1 MRTVMTCLINIDSRN
16 KEGKPHAWTT
26 YDKKSLDLLP
36 GEKVVDSHIV
46 NHNDSVYIIFV
57 IKSGININWLI
68 WFVPFLLMILLV
80 YLKYKY
86 HI

>member
-16 KEGKPHAWTT
+16 KEGKPHTWTL
-26 YDKKSLDLLP
+26 YDKKSLDLSF
-36 GEKVVDSHIV
+36 GERVVDSHIV
-46 NHNDSVYIIFV
+46 NHNDSVYIVFV
-57 IKSGININWLI
+57 IKKSINLAWLI
-68 WFVPFLLMILLV
+68 WFIPFLLMVLLV

>member
-1 MRTVMTCLINIDSRN
+1 MRTVMMCLINIESRN
-16 KEGKPHAWTT
+16 KEGKPHIWTT

-46 NHNDSVYIIFV
+46 NHNDSVYIVYV
-57 IKSGININWLI
+57 IKEGINLTWMWVFL
-68 WFVPFLLMILLV
+68 PFILLSLLV

-86 HI
+86 HF

>member
-16 KEGKPHAWTT
+16 KEGKPHTWTL

-36 GEKVVDSHIV
+36 GEEVVDNHII
-46 NHNDSVYIIFV
+46 NHNDSVYIVFV
-57 IKSGININWLI
+57 IKKSINLVWLI
-68 WFVPFLLMILLV
+68 WFIPFLLMVLLV